1 MKNSFLIAIA
11 ILTFLSDL
19 VFASPF
25 FSQRVPNPRSE
36 DGSLS
41 SSTIYNFF
49 GRTVVQRCADNF
61 RISSSKVVRSVSWW
75 GKFKNNKAPKSIEFD
90 VKIYGDKNGRPDNNK
105 VLSSTNISFTQLTD
119 TGQNFGGKST
129 GDDIYVFRANIA
141 PVPIEA
147 EKQFWFSVLGDSG
160 EGNGSFG
167 WRFIIDNRD
176 ISVSNVQDLNGDIS
190 GMNFDWKEQAFNN
203 FSFVLDDKFISGL
216 PLPDLVSEIPEI
228 ETFNKLNNLFSIT
241 FKTQKALLYNIETS
255 SDLKKWSTS
264 RQIRG
269 TGNTVQFTDER
280 EAIFKNQYFRVK
292 LSE

>member
-1 MKNSFLIAIA
+1 
-11 ILTFLSDL
+11 
-19 VFASPF
+19 
-25 FSQRVPNPRSE
+25 
-36 DGSLS
+36 
-41 SSTIYNFF
+41 
-49 GRTVVQRCADNF
+49 
-61 RISSSKVVRSVSWW
+61 
-75 GKFKNNKAPKSIEFD
+75 
-90 VKIYGDKNGRPDNNK
+90 
-105 VLSSTNISFTQLTD
+105 
-119 TGQNFGGKST
+119 
-129 GDDIYVFRANIA
+129 
-141 PVPIEA
+141 
-147 EKQFWFSVLGDSG
+147 
-160 EGNGSFG
+160 
-167 WRFIIDNRD
+167 
-176 ISVSNVQDLNGDIS
+176 
-190 GMNFDWKEQAFNN
+190 MNFDWKEQAFNN